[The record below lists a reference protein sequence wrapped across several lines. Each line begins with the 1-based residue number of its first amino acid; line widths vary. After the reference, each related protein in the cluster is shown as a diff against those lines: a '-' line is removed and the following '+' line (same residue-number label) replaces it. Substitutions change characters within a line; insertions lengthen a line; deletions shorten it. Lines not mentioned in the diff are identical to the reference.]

1 MFTVGQPASFEL
13 KEIAE
18 NGNLAPMLTAVGN
31 DKHVS
36 NFVVAV
42 ADDPP
47 PLLPGQSVTVTIDE
61 SRGGKFLSFA
71 SMLIC
76 TNDGFTG
83 LDTVRLPQVVGETIT
98 LYSDAYDAGS
108 EINTEDFADIVPP
121 CPALTGAPSDDPG
134 TGESNP
140 ALAENGVIR
149 HHDGIQGIADL
160 DPDIHGW
167 ENPVVVVEITRV
179 D

>member
-1 MFTVGQPASFEL
+1 
-13 KEIAE
+13 
-18 NGNLAPMLTAVGN
+18 
-31 DKHVS
+31 
-36 NFVVAV
+36 
-42 ADDPP
+42 
-47 PLLPGQSVTVTIDE
+47 
-61 SRGGKFLSFA
+61 
-71 SMLIC
+71 MLIC

-121 CPALTGAPSDDPG
+121 CPALTGVLSDDPG